1 MPRAF
6 LPFLSLFALVACAAD
21 VAGPDAAVPAVEN
34 WRNVATASD
43 RERLRGWRTAFTE
56 GLARARAGGNGA
68 EVAGEAVLLDPD
80 AALTGVLPP
89 AGDYRC
95 RTIKVGAK
103 SQGLLDYVAYPRFA
117 CRIGADAAAG
127 TLTFTKLTGSQRPVG
142 RLFPERDRRMIF
154 LGTIQLGDEQ
164 SVLRYGRDRDRDLAG
179 LLERIGERRWRI
191 VFPYPHF
198 ESIVDVIEL
207 VPAS

>member
-1 MPRAF
+1 MLNFWPDLCWLHAQ
-6 LPFLSLFALVACAAD
+6 PFPLTLLSLFALVACAAD
-21 VAGPDAAVPAVEN
+21 VAGPDAAVPAVES

-43 RERLRGWRTAFTE
+43 RERLRGWRSAFTE
-56 GLARARAGGNGA
+56 GLAKARAGGSEA

-80 AALTGVLPP
+80 AALAGVMPP

-117 CRIGADAAAG
+117 CRIGAGAAAG

-164 SVLRYGRDRDRDLAG
+164 SVLR
-179 LLERIGERRWRI
+179 
-191 VFPYPHF
+191 
-198 ESIVDVIEL
+198 
-207 VPAS
+207 